1 MNNIKLKRKKRKKK
15 NQKNVGATCAA
26 AGVDWISIFF
36 FSSHSVQS
44 TQPKMKWPIVFLFF
58 FFFSLPVFSSFLVS
72 PGQLLKKKGKNR
84 RRKT

>member
-15 NQKNVGATCAA
+15 TQKNVGATCAA

-58 FFFSLPVFSSFLVS
+58 FFFLFSRILHISCFAWPVI
-72 PGQLLKKKGKNR
+72 KKKGK
-84 RRKT
+84 K